1 MGKAEVWGERDA
13 KKLPLQNRKGNK
25 HMIELQHLQKKYPNS
40 IPLKDVNVTINK
52 GDVIAI
58 IGASG
63 CGKSTLLRCINMLDP
78 PTSGKIIVSGEDI
91 TAKGYDLNRLR
102 MKVGMIFQSFNLFSH
117 QSVIENVMQPQMKL
131 LGRSK
136 QEAYDKA
143 YSLLLAMGLSK
154 QQFQFPD
161 QISGGQQQR
170 VAIARALAMDPDILL
185 LDEPT
190 SALDPTMVGE
200 VETVIYELAKRG
212 TTMLLVTHDMN
223 FARNVSNRVFYMDEG
238 GVYEDGT
245 PEQVFGNPQRE
256 KTRRFIRRISS
267 LTLNIVDGEFDY
279 PKTISDIENFAAR
292 QGLDVRMGHKL
303 QMIFEELCAIY
314 FPKRAGE
321 SFCASVVFEYN
332 KENEAVILSID
343 HNAGEVT
350 QEEMLSDLSFIIV
363 RRLVSE
369 LDQTVVEDESGA
381 QKHRMT
387 LIVREEGE
395 K

>member
-1 MGKAEVWGERDA
+1 MGKAEVWGEHDA

-25 HMIELQHLQKKYPNS
+25 NMIELQHLQKKYPNS

-78 PTSGKIIVSGEDI
+78 PTSGKIIVGGEDI

-212 TTMLLVTHDMN
+212 TTMLLVTHDMS

-245 PEQVFGNPQRE
+245 PEQIFGNPQRE

-321 SFCASVVFEYN
+321 NFCASVVFEYN

-343 HNAGEVT
+343 HNAGEVS
-350 QEEMLSDLSFIIV
+350 QEEMLSDLSFVIV

-369 LDQTVVEDESGA
+369 LDQAVVADESGA

-387 LIVREEGE
+387 LLVREEGG

>member
-1 MGKAEVWGERDA
+1 MGKAEVWGEHDA

-25 HMIELQHLQKKYPNS
+25 NMIELQHLQKKYPNS

-143 YSLLLAMGLSK
+143 YSLLSAMGLSR

-343 HNAGEVT
+343 HNAGEVS
-350 QEEMLSDLSFIIV
+350 QEEMLSDLSFVIV

>member
-25 HMIELQHLQKKYPNS
+25 NMIELQHLQKKYPNS

-78 PTSGKIIVSGEDI
+78 PTSGKIIVGGEDI

-343 HNAGEVT
+343 HNAGEVS
-350 QEEMLSDLSFIIV
+350 QEEMLSDLSFLIV

>member
-25 HMIELQHLQKKYPNS
+25 NMIELQHLQKKYPNS
-40 IPLKDVNVTINK
+40 IPLKDVNVTIKK

-78 PTSGKIIVSGEDI
+78 PTSGKIIVGGEDI

-321 SFCASVVFEYN
+321 NFCASVVFEYN

-343 HNAGEVT
+343 HNAGEVS
-350 QEEMLSDLSFIIV
+350 QEEMLSDLSFVIV

-369 LDQTVVEDESGA
+369 LDQTVVEDEGGA

>member
-13 KKLPLQNRKGNK
+13 KKLPLPNRKGNK
-25 HMIELQHLQKKYPNS
+25 NMIELQHLQKKYPNS

-78 PTSGKIIVSGEDI
+78 PTSGKIIVGGEDI

-143 YSLLLAMGLSK
+143 YSLLLAMGLSR

-256 KTRRFIRRISS
+256 KTRRFIRRMSS

-321 SFCASVVFEYN
+321 NFCASVVFEYN

-343 HNAGEVT
+343 HNAGEVS
-350 QEEMLSDLSFIIV
+350 QEEMLSDLSFVIV

>member
-1 MGKAEVWGERDA
+1 MGKAEVWGEHDA

-25 HMIELQHLQKKYPNS
+25 NMIELQHLQKKYPNS

-343 HNAGEVT
+343 HNAGEVS
-350 QEEMLSDLSFIIV
+350 QEEMLSDLSFVIV

-369 LDQTVVEDESGA
+369 LDQTVVEDESGP

>member
-1 MGKAEVWGERDA
+1 
-13 KKLPLQNRKGNK
+13 
-25 HMIELQHLQKKYPNS
+25 MIELQHLQKKYPNS
-40 IPLKDVNVTINK
+40 IPLQDVNVTINK

-143 YSLLLAMGLSK
+143 YSLLFAMGLSK
-154 QQFQFPD
+154 QQFQFHD

-343 HNAGEVT
+343 HNAGEVS
-350 QEEMLSDLSFIIV
+350 QEEMLSDLSFLIV

-369 LDQTVVEDESGA
+369 LDQAVVEDEGGA

>member
-25 HMIELQHLQKKYPNS
+25 NMIELQHLQKKYPNS

-343 HNAGEVT
+343 HNAGEVS
-350 QEEMLSDLSFIIV
+350 QEEMLSDLSFVIV